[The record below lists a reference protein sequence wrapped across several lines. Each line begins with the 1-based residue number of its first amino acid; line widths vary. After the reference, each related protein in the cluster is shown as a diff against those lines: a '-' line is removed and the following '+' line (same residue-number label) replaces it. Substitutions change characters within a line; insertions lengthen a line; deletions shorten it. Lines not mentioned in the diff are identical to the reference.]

1 MPEGVNGSAKG
12 LVQDAKPDGPISVGV
27 LVDLIKEEDA
37 GGHVKCWERLAEAAC
52 DQRDA
57 LDLTVYFLGRSVE
70 EQRLGDNARL
80 VLLPPVFS
88 SERLPFLKASA
99 DYTDLGRYHPGLAD
113 RLAQHHVLH
122 ATDIFCFARTAL
134 RHKRRHGTPLV
145 SSLHTDVVTFTEVY
159 TRAIVRSMLGD
170 NALSRL
176 LNDGLDLPARSARSM
191 ARRLDRYLI
200 ECDHVIVSSPEEH
213 ARLAAQRDRA
223 TLSYL
228 RRGVDRE
235 RFSPTRSD
243 RAWLHQRFGVPPQDT
258 LAMFAGRVDDSKG
271 IMILAE
277 AARRLIDTGHALHV
291 VVCGEGAR
299 EEDVRRMLRQN
310 VTLTGV
316 VEQDVLATIYASS
329 DLFVFPSHSDVAP
342 NAVIEAKA
350 SGLAVLV
357 AADDGGAQFVERSGV
372 DGVVVDTHEPE
383 RWTAAMAG
391 LMERP
396 EALAGMRAA
405 ARRWAEQ
412 RWPSWSDVLAEDL
425 VPVWRRLAHVRG

>member
-1 MPEGVNGSAKG
+1 MPEGVNAPAKG
-12 LVQDAKPDGPISVGV
+12 LVQNAKPDGTVSVGV
-27 LVDLIKEEDA
+27 LIDLIKEEDA
-37 GGHVKCWERLAEAAC
+37 GGHVKCWERLAEAAS
-52 DQRDA
+52 DHRGT
-57 LDLTVYFLGRSVE
+57 LDLTVYFLGRTPE
-70 EQRLGDNARL
+70 EQRLAENVRL
-80 VLLPPVFS
+80 VMLTPVFS
-88 SERLPFLKASA
+88 SERLPFLRASA
-99 DYTDLGRYHPGLAD
+99 DYTDLGRYHAGLAD
-113 RLAQHHVLH
+113 RLGQHDVLH

-145 SSLHTDVVTFTEVY
+145 SSLHTDVVTFTEIY

-170 NALSRL
+170 NPLSRM
-176 LNDGLDLPARSARSM
+176 LNEGLALPARSARSM
-191 ARRLDRYLI
+191 ARRLDRYLMA
-200 ECDHVIVSSPEEH
+200 CDHVIVSSPVDH
-213 ARLAAQRDRA
+213 DRLAAQRDRA

-228 RRGVDRE
+228 RRGIDRE

-243 RAWLHQRFGVPPQDT
+243 RAWLHQHFGVPSEGA

-271 IMILAE
+271 VMILAE
-277 AARRLIDTGHALHV
+277 AARRLIDDGHALHV

-299 EEDVRRMLRQN
+299 EEDVRSALGQN
-310 VTLTGV
+310 ATLTGV

-357 AADDGGAQFVERSGV
+357 AAGDGGAQFVERSGV

-383 RWTAAMAG
+383 LWAAAMAR
-391 LMERP
+391 LIERP
-396 EALAGMRAA
+396 EALSEMRVA

-412 RWPSWSDVLAEDL
+412 RWPSWADVLAEDL
-425 VPVWRRLAHVRG
+425 IPVWRRLAQVHG